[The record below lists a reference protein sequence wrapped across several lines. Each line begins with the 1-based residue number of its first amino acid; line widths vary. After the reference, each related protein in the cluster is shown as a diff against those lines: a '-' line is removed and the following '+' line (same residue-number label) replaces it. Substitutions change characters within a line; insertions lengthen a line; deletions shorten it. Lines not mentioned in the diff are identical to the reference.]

1 MSIIRTL
8 PRVFILVTAFNSLTA
23 KCQELEPL
31 IPGTN
36 ITEEATNNASA
47 PRAELISPVP
57 KAEPIQID
65 KTVPRAE
72 PVNPPL
78 KPPKIE
84 KHTPIAEK
92 ANNLLEY
99 ANYVY
104 SQKQWELA
112 ISYYQKYLEIQ
123 PSANESASA
132 WYRLGES
139 LLKQKDVSGAEKAY
153 LKIIENFSSSEYLN
167 AASYRVGSIYYSNDQ
182 YKEASTFFNTAKKTA
197 TKKNIQLSAAYY
209 HARCLREI
217 KENKAALAAYEEL
230 CTIQNE
236 NPYLEAAL
244 LTIAR
249 IYSELEKN
257 EKSIQAFLSLDKIT
271 TREDIRSEA
280 LVKSGLMSSSIGK
293 EDQAKE
299 YLTKALNL
307 QGGDEWKPDAQFHLI
322 KTYYSEKN
330 YEQVI
335 STYSKGAYPMSET
348 IRPKMLLMVGNSFR
362 QLQRHRDAV
371 SVYIMLREHYPASK
385 EASES
390 EYRKL
395 LSLFNLRSRSIPKYV
410 DNFVEWQTPRDS
422 NHKNIDMALLLKA
435 EHYFNKKQYAESGN
449 SYDEI
454 RISNIPNNLRGSTLY
469 KRGWAHT
476 ESKNYRKSINA
487 FSDFISTY
495 PDEARVPN
503 ALAKRALNYRAI
515 EDYTSALQDLN
526 LIITNHPDSESTE
539 LAYQQVALIKGQ
551 QQDYAGMIKNYQN
564 LIEKFPDSS
573 AKSEAYFWI
582 GWGQFELQNFKESST
597 ALRRARELNRSI
609 YNDRATLRIILAEY
623 SQQKVEAVQ
632 KEVETLSQRIHKI
645 TIPPQIYLW
654 LGINLFDSGDY
665 QASSNYLSVACNPQE
680 PETTQAVIWKYLGQ
694 AHLFTGKYKEAIT
707 AFDYYLE
714 TNQPSNNRARVLH
727 DKSAALLAL
736 KNFDEAEITVEN
748 GLTLQPKSRTYG
760 MLCLLWGEIA
770 LQQQEYEKAIQ
781 RLVKPTYA
789 IEDEKVTPTALLK
802 SAFAHEKMNQK
813 DKASELRNKLKTKY
827 PKFSPKT
834 IIPGISDSTAT
845 ASTLD

>member
-1 MSIIRTL
+1 MSVLRTL
-8 PRVFILVTAFNSLTA
+8 PTVFTLVTAFNLLTA
-23 KCQELEPL
+23 HCQEIEPL
-31 IPGTN
+31 IPSTN
-36 ITEEATNNASA
+36 TSEATTNNPST
-47 PRAELISPVP
+47 PRAESINPTP

-84 KHTPIAEK
+84 KNIPQEEK
-92 ANNLLEY
+92 AKNLLDY

-104 SQKQWELA
+104 SQKQWQLA
-112 ISYYQKYLEIQ
+112 SSYYQKYLEAQ
-123 PSANESASA
+123 PSSNESASA

-139 LLKQKDVSGAEKAY
+139 LLKQKDVPGAEEAY
-153 LKIIENFSSSEYLN
+153 LKIIEDFSPSEYLN
-167 AASYRVGSIYYSNDQ
+167 AASYRIGSIYYSNNQ

-197 TKKNIQLSAAYY
+197 TKKDIQLSAAYY
-209 HARCLREI
+209 HARCLRET
-217 KENKAALAAYEEL
+217 KDNKSALVAYEEL
-230 CTIQNE
+230 SSIRDE

-249 IYSELEKN
+249 IYAETENN
-257 EKSIQAFLSLDKIT
+257 EKSIEAFISLNEIT
-271 TREDIRSEA
+271 NREDIKAES

-293 EDQAKE
+293 EAQAKE
-299 YLTKALNL
+299 YLNKALNL

-348 IRPKMLLMVGNSFR
+348 IRPKMLLIVGNSFR

-371 SVYIMLREHYPASK
+371 SVYIMLREHHPASK

-395 LSLFNLRSRSIPKYV
+395 LSLFNLRSKSIPKYV

-435 EHYFNKKQYAESGN
+435 EHHFNKKQYAESGK

-454 RISNIPNNLRGSTLY
+454 RTSNIPKDLRGSTLY

-476 ESKNYRKSINA
+476 ESKNYRKSITA

-495 PDEARVPN
+495 PEELRVPN
-503 ALAKRALNYRAI
+503 ALAKRALNYRSI

-539 LAYQQVALIKGQ
+539 LAYQQIALINGQ
-551 QQDYAGMIKNYQN
+551 QQDYTGMIKNYQN
-564 LIEKFPDSS
+564 LIEKFPNSS

-582 GWGQFELQNFKESST
+582 GWGQFELKNFKESST
-597 ALRRARELNRSI
+597 ALRKARELNKAI

-623 SQQKVEAVQ
+623 SQQKVDAVR
-632 KEVETLSQRIHKI
+632 KEVEILSQRIHKI
-645 TIPPQIYLW
+645 SIPPQIYLW
-654 LGINLFDSGDY
+654 LGINLFDNGNY
-665 QASSNYLSVACNPQE
+665 QESSTYLSIASNPQE

-694 AHLFTGKYKEAIT
+694 AHLFTGKYKEAIK
-707 AFDYYLE
+707 AFDFYLK

-727 DKSAALLAL
+727 DKSVALLAL
-736 KNFDEAEITVEN
+736 KKFKEAETTVEN

-760 MLCLLWGEIA
+760 MLCLLWGELA
-770 LQQQEYEKAIQ
+770 LQQGEYEKAIQ
-781 RLVKPTYA
+781 RLIKPTYA

-802 SAFAHEKMNQK
+802 SAFAHEKINQK
-813 DKASELRNKLKTKY
+813 EKASELRNKLKTKY
-827 PKFSPKT
+827 PNFKPKT
-834 IIPGISDSTAT
+834 IIPSTSESTVSDSK
-845 ASTLD
+845 LD

>member
-1 MSIIRTL
+1 MSIIRTWL
-8 PRVFILVTAFNSLTA
+8 TVFALVTAFKIFTA
-23 KCQELEPL
+23 NCQELEPA
-31 IPGTN
+31 IPN
-36 ITEEATNNASA
+36 PNASA
-47 PRAELISPVP
+47 PKAEPLSPAP
-57 KAEPIQID
+57 KAEPIRIGQ
-65 KTVPRAE
+65 TVPRAE
-72 PVNPPL
+72 PI
-78 KPPKIE
+78 KPPTIGE
-84 KHTPIAEK
+84 NITEEEK

-104 SQKQWELA
+104 SQKQWQLA
-112 ISYYQKYLEIQ
+112 SSYYQKYLVIQ

-139 LLKQKDVSGAEKAY
+139 LLKQKDISGAEQSY

-167 AASYRVGSIYYSNDQ
+167 AASYRIGSIYYSNNQ
-182 YKEASTFFNTAKKTA
+182 YKEASTFFDTAKKTA

-209 HARCLREI
+209 YARCLREI
-217 KENKAALAAYEEL
+217 KDNESALTAYEEL
-230 CTIQNE
+230 SAIQDE
-236 NPYLEAAL
+236 NPYREAAL

-249 IYSELEKN
+249 IYAERGNN
-257 EKSIQAFLSLDKIT
+257 EESIRAFLSLNEIT
-271 TREDIRSEA
+271 TREDIKAEA

-293 EDQAKE
+293 ENLAKE
-299 YLTKALNL
+299 YLNKALNL

-330 YEQVI
+330 YELAV
-335 STYSKGAYPMSET
+335 STYTKGAYPMSET

-371 SVYIMLREHYPASK
+371 GVYIMLREHYPASK

-395 LSLFNLRSRSIPKYV
+395 LSLFSLRSRNIPKYV
-410 DNFVEWQTPRDS
+410 DNFVEWQKPRDS

-435 EHYFNKKQYAESGN
+435 EHYFNKKQYAQSGN

-454 RISNIPNNLRGSTLY
+454 RISNIPNDLRGSTLY

-476 ESKNYRKSINA
+476 ESKNHRKSITA
-487 FSDFISTY
+487 FSEFISTY
-495 PDEARVPN
+495 PDERRVSN
-503 ALAKRALNYRAI
+503 ALAKRALSYRAI

-526 LIITNHPDSESTE
+526 IIITKHPDSESAE
-539 LAYQQVALIKGQ
+539 LAYQQIALINGHQ
-551 QQDYAGMIKNYQN
+551 QNYNGMIENYQK

-573 AKSEAYFWI
+573 ANSEAYFWI
-582 GWGQFELQNFKESST
+582 GWGQFELKNFKESST
-597 ALRRARELNRSI
+597 ALRKARELNRSA

-623 SQQKVEAVQ
+623 SQQKVEAVR
-632 KEVETLSQRIHKI
+632 KEVGILRQKIHKI
-645 TIPPQIYLW
+645 KIPPQIYLW
-654 LGINLFDSGDY
+654 LGINLFDNGDY
-665 QASSNYLSVACNPQE
+665 QEASTYLSIASNPQE

-694 AHLFTGKYKEAIT
+694 ARLFTGKYEEAIK
-707 AFDYYLE
+707 AFDFYLG

-727 DKSAALLAL
+727 DKSSALLAM
-736 KNFDEAEITVEN
+736 KKFNEAETAVEN

-770 LQQQEYEKAIQ
+770 LQQGEYEKAIQ

-802 SAFAHEKMNQK
+802 SAFAHEQINQK
-813 DKASELRNKLKTKY
+813 EKASELRGKLKAKY
-827 PKFSPKT
+827 PNFKPKT
-834 IIPGISDSTAT
+834 IIPSTNDSTVSDSK
-845 ASTLD
+845 LD